1 MSRLDAV
8 MWRPNVFFGLWFWS
22 LAVVFS
28 GCGAA
33 LMTADHIVG
42 ALATIAAAVFTSTA
56 LLVAALLAWRSVQAR
71 IDLEEAN
78 DRRRFRSAVIAE
90 LVTFSDSVIRAASE
104 WNARAHNNPN
114 QVPTPKN
121 WPVLPRPSVYEALVL
136 RIGSIEDRVA
146 SSVIA
151 FYGQVLDHREM
162 STRMTHDVNAS
173 TLARRFQHM
182 ALTLADAIDGL
193 SGNHP
198 YRSRHD
204 TRTLFTPTGV
214 AVALIPFPVPPVGPL
229 TIQTVL
235 RLLGG
240 RPLIPHSKS
249 AL

>member
-1 MSRLDAV
+1 
-8 MWRPNVFFGLWFWS
+8 MWRPNVFFGLWLWS
-22 LAVVFS
+22 LAAFFS

-33 LMTADHIVG
+33 LMTADQIVG
-42 ALATIAAAVFTSTA
+42 PLATIAAAIFTSTA

-78 DRRRFRSAVIAE
+78 DKRRFRSAVTAE
-90 LVTFSDSVIRAASE
+90 LVTFSDPVIRAASD
-104 WNARAHNNPN
+104 WNARARNNPN
-114 QVPTPKN
+114 EVPAPER
-121 WPVLPRPSVYEALVL
+121 WPVLPRPSVYEALVS

-146 SSVIA
+146 FSVIA
-151 FYGQVLDHREM
+151 FYGQVLDLREI
-162 STRMTHDVNAS
+162 STEAMHDRATHDVNVS

-198 YRSRHD
+198 FPNTHD
-204 TRTLFTPTGV
+204 TRTLFTPIGL
-214 AVALIPFPVPPVGPL
+214 AVATIPFPLPITPL

-240 RPLIPHSKS
+240 RPISPTRP
-249 AL
+249 A